1 MKEQIS
7 EEKRVENKK
16 FMNVYMGGV
25 SGVLAAYLFG
35 YVGSMLNHYPNL
47 TSAILA
53 TLDEFST
60 FRFTYGLSMKAI
72 NGILLGLGTG
82 VIVYFSSQL
91 HEERYGSYKMDE
103 VAGSARFM
111 TKKEMNEYL
120 KEVIEPDPTDLSL
133 PFPSMIMSQNFRR
146 PMNSR
151 KLIGNNNVMI
161 VGGAGSGKSRFF
173 IKPNVLQMNAS
184 YVITDPSGE
193 MIYALGTTLKDN
205 GYKIKIFNISDMEHS
220 NCYNPL
226 NYIRDEAG
234 VNMLIDCFI
243 KNTTSEGSKGDQF
256 FTNAERLLYSACIFY
271 LINHCEDETRRN
283 FGSIISMI
291 NASAVDENN
300 PNAKSPLDVLF
311 DSLPKD
317 SLAWKSYKAFKQAA
331 GKTLKSIIISCV
343 TRLQPFLT
351 PQVANLTKTD
361 TLNLERMGDE
371 KTALFII
378 TPQADRTYAFLA
390 SMLYSQLFETLYYR
404 CEEQKKVTGSEQL
417 KIPVRCM
424 MDEFANIGEVPEF
437 PSKLATMRKYNISA
451 TVVLQDISQIE
462 SMYKDDWKT
471 LVGNCSSIV
480 FLGTQEPNTLK
491 YFSDMLGKGTVKSR
505 NRGLSKGKSDSSSQN
520 FQSTARELRFADE
533 LGRMSPKK
541 CIVFTQ
547 NLRPVEDE
555 KYKYENHPRYKFTA
569 DANDDL
575 GFKFSEMPVYDN
587 TRFDSSH
594 ILKAKSEVSR
604 ILNKNIVTDPQSLSK
619 TSLKCENGG
628 QDLDQMQFSPE
639 IEKEAFVIHM
649 ANIQKQIRSELSE
662 SIPHAVVSNVS
673 PKRLMK
679 LASQTKVEFDRF
691 VIFDVFSDEQK
702 AYCVA
707 YEKSKD
713 LNTFFDVMNAS
724 YASEKKIGPFIVAKL
739 SKNRIDEYLNKMKKE
754 LKGVSSDSAI
764 REKSQVAS
772 SSCQKIAASGYFT
785 SSTSDEVKV
794 HDGEEEIQV
803 Y

>member
-1 MKEQIS
+1 MKEQIT
-7 EEKRVENKK
+7 EERRVENRK
-16 FMNVYMGGV
+16 FMNIYMGVV
-25 SGVLAAYLFG
+25 SAIAAAYVFG
-35 YVGSMLNHYPNL
+35 YIGTMLEHQSNL
-47 TSAILA
+47 TSAIIA
-53 TLDEFST
+53 MLDELASFHFIYS
-60 FRFTYGLSMKAI
+60 LSVKSI
-72 NGILLGLGTG
+72 NGILLGLVTG
-82 VIVYFSSQL
+82 VIVYFASQL
-91 HEERYGSYKMDE
+91 HDERYGSYKMDE
-103 VAGSARFM
+103 VAGSAKFM
-111 TKKEMNEYL
+111 TKKEMKEYL
-120 KEVIEPDPTDLSL
+120 KEVIDPEPTDLSL
-133 PFPSMIMSQNFRR
+133 PSPNMIMSQQFRR

-151 KLIGNNNVMI
+151 KLIGNNNVMV
-161 VGGAGSGKSRFF
+161 VGGAGSGKSRFV

-193 MIYALGTTLKDN
+193 IIYALGKTLKDN
-205 GYKIKIFNISDMEHS
+205 GYKIKIFNISDMKHS

-243 KNTTSEGSKGDQF
+243 KNTTDDGAKGDQF

-271 LINHCEDETRRN
+271 LINHCEDETRKN

-361 TLNLERMGDE
+361 TLNLERVGDE

-378 TPQADRTYAFLA
+378 TPQADYTYAFLA

-404 CEEQKKVTGSEQL
+404 CEEQKKMTGSEQL

-451 TVVLQDISQIE
+451 TVVLQDVSQIE

-471 LVGNCSSIV
+471 LVGNCSTIV
-480 FLGTQEPNTLK
+480 FLGSQEPNTLK

-505 NRGLSKGKSDSSSQN
+505 NRGLSKGKSDSASQN
-520 FQSTARELRFADE
+520 FQSSGRELRFADE

-547 NLRPVEDE
+547 NLRPVEDK
-555 KYKYENHPRYKFTA
+555 KYRYETHPRYKFTA
-569 DANDDL
+569 DANDDF
-575 GFKFSEMPVYDN
+575 GFKYSEMPVYDN
-587 TRFDSSH
+587 TRFDCSH

-604 ILNKNIVTDPQSLSK
+604 ILNKDIVTDPQSLSK
-619 TSLKCENGG
+619 TSYKKETCGA
-628 QDLDQMQFSPE
+628 DLDQMQFSPE
-639 IEKEAFVIHM
+639 IEKEAFVVHM
-649 ANIQKQIRSELSE
+649 ASIQKQLRGELSE

-673 PKRLMK
+673 PKRLMR
-679 LASQTKVEFDRF
+679 LASQMKVEYDRF
-691 VIFDVFSDEQK
+691 VIFNTFSDEQNG
-702 AYCVA
+702 YCVA
-707 YEKSKD
+707 YGKGTDFEEIYKSMS
-713 LNTFFDVMNAS
+713 TP
-724 YASEKKIGPFIVAKL
+724 YATLRKVEAFTVSKL
-739 SKNRIDEYLNKMKKE
+739 SKHRMDEYLNHIRKE
-754 LKGVSSDSAI
+754 FTGIPADFVLKNETSIFSSKTNTVSNH
-764 REKSQVAS
+764 AS
-772 SSCQKIAASGYFT
+772 T
-785 SSTSDEVKV
+785 TSDEVKV
-794 HDGEEEIQV
+794 YEGEEEFFV